1 VFHHKILRGD
11 VKMAMQA
18 KLWTMN
24 GLSTELRMDRRKL
37 GELLSAVPPDGKEQG
52 FPAWRMSTAVAALN
66 AAMAEPKG
74 DLDYNRERTRLAR
87 EQADKLA
94 LENAVARGE
103 LLPAAEVAKADEVV
117 FTALRDRVPHVE
129 SVTPV
134 MCDLA
139 VVGKPGEARQVLRQ
153 ALRDALEDVGS
164 SILVELQE
172 REIEAAGAT
181 P

>member
-1 VFHHKILRGD
+1 MPM
-11 VKMAMQA
+11 MAQ
-18 KLWTMN
+18 LWTMN
-24 GLSTELRMDRRKL
+24 GLSTELRVDRRKL
-37 GELLSAVPPDGKEQG
+37 GEVLSSVPPDGEVKG
-52 FPAWRMSTAVAALN
+52 TPAWRMATAVAALS
-66 AAMAEPKG
+66 AVMSEPKG
-74 DLDYNRERTRLAR
+74 DLDYNRERTRLAKA
-87 EQADKLA
+87 QADKQEM
-94 LENAVARGE
+94 ENAVARGE
-103 LLPAAEVAKADEVV
+103 LLPAAEVAKADEII
-117 FTALRDRVPHVE
+117 FTALRDRVLHVE

-164 SILVELQE
+164 STLVELQE